1 MKKTTG
7 ALCALL
13 ACAPA
18 FSQTPSTSAPTSSLT
33 LYGVVDLG
41 LRHASGLSS
50 ANAPAPGSHHSLG
63 SGIHTTS
70 RWGVR
75 GSEDLGGGARTLFNL
90 ESGLNADTGAPANA
104 SKYFD
109 RASWVGLQ
117 NSWGTVALGRQ
128 TTLLADAISPV
139 DPLSMRFAS
148 FNPNIGV
155 TALSQHGLGIE
166 FGSAG
171 ATSGSYRLDNSIKA
185 TSRFGGFTARAMLG
199 LGEVASQTSALS
211 SRGLGL
217 AYADGGFT
225 VSSAFQTF
233 KDANQ
238 RTLDGATLGAAWQWG
253 SVRLA
258 ANAGRSKAQTGA
270 ATHTEQRVLS
280 AGATWTV
287 LPLLDLTAAYYKVD
301 RTRTAAADDGYGR
314 LVAFAEYKLSRR
326 TRVYAEL
333 DHTRWRKGFQGAAN
347 KPAATGVSAGVMHS
361 F

>member
-1 MKKTTG
+1 MKKTSG
-7 ALCALL
+7 AICALL

-18 FSQTPSTSAPTSSLT
+18 FAQTAASNPSSALT

-41 LRHASGLSS
+41 LRHASGLTA
-50 ANAPAPGSHHSLG
+50 ANAPAPGSQHSLG

-75 GSEDLGGGARTLFNL
+75 GSEDLGGGARALFHL
-90 ESGLNADTGAPANA
+90 ESGLNADTGAPANSA
-104 SKYFD
+104 KYFD

-117 NSWGTVALGRQ
+117 AGWATVALGRQ

-155 TALSQHGLGIE
+155 TALSQHGLGTE
-166 FGSAG
+166 YGSAG
-171 ATSGSYRLDNSIKA
+171 ASTGSYRLDNSIKL
-185 TSRFGGFTARAMLG
+185 TGRFGGLTARAMLG
-199 LGEVASQTSALS
+199 VGEVASQSSALS
-211 SRGLGL
+211 SHGLGL
-217 AYADGGFT
+217 AYAGGGFT
-225 VSSAFQTF
+225 VSGAWQTF
-233 KDANQ
+233 KDANL
-238 RTLDGATLGAAWQWG
+238 RPLDATTLGAAYQWG
-253 SVRLA
+253 SLRLA

-270 ATHTEQRVLS
+270 ATYTEQRVLS
-280 AGATWTV
+280 AGATWTAV
-287 LPLLDLTAAYYKVD
+287 PLLDLTAAYYKVD

-333 DHTRWRKGFQGAAN
+333 DHTRWRNGFQGATN
-347 KPAATGVSAGVMHS
+347 QRTATGASAGVMHS